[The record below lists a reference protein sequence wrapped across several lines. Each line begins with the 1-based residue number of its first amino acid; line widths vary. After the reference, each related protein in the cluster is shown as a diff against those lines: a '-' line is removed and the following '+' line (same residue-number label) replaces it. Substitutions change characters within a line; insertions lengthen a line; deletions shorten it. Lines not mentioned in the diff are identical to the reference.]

1 MKIFRKS
8 LSILFL
14 FFITTAVF
22 ADTGQ
27 DVRQAYDQWTQAIE
41 TAKGNPQ
48 PVLALYASKSVLLA
62 TLAQQPLITREEM
75 SKYFISFTD
84 KKDMKVST
92 KKIITQIFPGIAINS
107 GIYVFSFID
116 KNNKPVS
123 IEARFSFVYRETDN
137 RWLIVNHHS
146 SLMPPAAH

>member
-48 PVLALYASKSVLLA
+48 PVLALYAPKSVLLA